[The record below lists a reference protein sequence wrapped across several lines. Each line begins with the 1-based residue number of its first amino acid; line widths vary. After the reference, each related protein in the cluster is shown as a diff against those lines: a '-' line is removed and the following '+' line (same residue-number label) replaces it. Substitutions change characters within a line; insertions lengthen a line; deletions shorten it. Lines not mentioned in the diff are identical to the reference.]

1 MIETKS
7 VSAERNYEAVSL
19 SGGGYRAALFHAG
32 VLRALQA
39 AGFFALSPVRHVIV
53 NAVSGGAIPAVL
65 WQQYLHSAI
74 AVEETDFWPE
84 EALLDL
90 VTSTPRLG
98 GAFNWQLRGG
108 WRWARQKWEKF
119 LTAWW
124 RRIAPPPGS
133 NLMERMGAKSN
144 VQFLVEILDFH
155 YGQIF
160 LYDGKEL
167 HFANRDFFKTGSGFF
182 QLPFSAPK
190 AVAAASA
197 FPAFFSGVPVL
208 GLNKERFLLKDA
220 GVIDNLAILPLLE
233 ILKRMPHDGSRLG
246 VVGFWFLSDA
256 GKPMPVPALGAM
268 FTKGISVDVPKLSLT
283 DRIFRLTGDLAQP
296 HSSSAIISLLQDYA
310 DVQFAGVGLDQVW
323 NLEEP
328 WFRPQASWT
337 PAGVPTALC
346 GMKRDIA
353 VAIMTAGA
361 QAASYALLNRGR
373 MQPGER
379 DRVRHFFQELEGKQ
393 RRK

>member
-65 WQQYLHSAI
+65 WQQYLHSTMA
-74 AVEETDFWPE
+74 EQENDRWPE

-124 RRIAPPPGS
+124 QRIAPAPGS
-133 NLMERMGAKSN
+133 NRLERFGVHGN

-190 AVAAASA
+190 AVASASA

-208 GLNKERFLLKDA
+208 GLNQERFLLKDA

-246 VVGFWFLSDA
+246 GVDFWFLSDA
-256 GKPMPVPALGAM
+256 GKPMPVPALGAV
-268 FTKGISVDVPKLSLT
+268 FTKAITVDVPKLSVI

-296 HSSSAIISLLQDYA
+296 HSSSAIISLLRDYA